1 MNNTTTTTFIST
13 RAWVREKQLKEKQAL
28 KRRERLCNA
37 VYIAKWVILCFALV
51 FAMWASVWLL
61 YFAMS

>member
-1 MNNTTTTTFIST
+1 MNNTNTTTFIST

-37 VYIAKWVILCFALV
+37 VYVAKWVFTNLAILATL
-51 FAMWASVWLL
+51 WATIWLW
-61 YFAMS
+61 YFAIS